1 MSHDFPMILLDT
13 WQLQREVRNRRCSFV
28 EVSEILVRAQEDAAL
43 ASGQRGWGKLIQI
56 LMEKSWETG
65 NLWKYRK
72 MI

>member
-1 MSHDFPMILLDT
+1 MIFPMILLDT

>member
-1 MSHDFPMILLDT
+1 MIFPMILLDT

-28 EVSEILVRAQEDAAL
+28 EVSEILVRAREDAAL